1 MTDATVSDTPRAAGR
16 HRRTARLIIMGPQ
29 GAGKGTQASRIADH
43 YGVPAISTGDIF
55 RANIR
60 EQTELGLLAKQYT
73 DAGNLVP
80 DEVTDAMV
88 ADRLASPDAEGGFI
102 LDGYP
107 RNAAQ
112 VEALDR
118 VLGERAWSLDGVIEL
133 TADRDELL
141 ERLRKRAE
149 IEGRADDTDEAI
161 ARRLDIYTELT
172 APLTDAY
179 GQRDLLAKVDGI
191 GTIDEVSD
199 RIIASLSTLLS

>member
-1 MTDATVSDTPRAAGR
+1 
-16 HRRTARLIIMGPQ
+16 MGPQ